1 MLSNYEENNTSA
13 IIEPLARGVSAIRFD
28 SAPPEASPLP
38 SNHQSEQTEA
48 NLRSLNANGNN
59 SVIPKATN
67 AKGSSSNTVSY
78 VFLQRTSTEHIET
91 IVALLYVIF
100 LIKDKDKENND
111 ETDAA
116 QRTRLKVFYT
126 EIEDEFWKYWQYIY
140 EDRLPKMLERI
151 TKCFDD
157 KQALQNQ
164 TKDAIKLSE
173 KEYKFI
179 VLSLITIQQYK
190 LDRRGES
197 LANGSKYEVE
207 YKASPPLNDHDALK
221 LVVSFGKETF
231 HIVSNYD
238 AKSNSHQPGN
248 HILRHSIREPLSYKS
263 KPPKRG
269 PKDPEVMLL
278 FLLEIV
284 RRRVIDHRQDKQ
296 YGGLKDD
303 FHDLPVGLG
312 IAMAYEFMKKDKF
325 FENFWKTDGKYH
337 MFTGDK
343 TLRWNAFWAI
353 HEHYKNEHL
362 KSTPPEMIKKL
373 LTERMTR
380 LYSNCWNE

>member
-13 IIEPLARGVSAIRFD
+13 IIEPLARGVSAIRLD
-28 SAPPEASPLP
+28 LGSSEASPLP
-38 SNHQSEQTEA
+38 SNRQSEQTEV
-48 NLRSLNANGNN
+48 NLRSPSENGNS

-67 AKGSSSNTVSY
+67 AKDSNSNT
-78 VFLQRTSTEHIET
+78 
-91 IVALLYVIF
+91 
-100 LIKDKDKENND
+100 D

-116 QRTRLKVFYT
+116 QRTKLKVFYT

-179 VLSLITIQQYK
+179 VLSLIAIQQYK

-231 HIVSNYD
+231 NIISNYD

-284 RRRVIDHRQDKQ
+284 RRRIIDHRQDKQ

-362 KSTPPEMIKKL
+362 KSTSPEMVKKL